1 MNRVQE
7 PDNSARSP
15 GQQNG
20 ASAFEA
26 FPIGGP
32 TTKAWREGALTR
44 IAELATQTELQRN
57 RNRELAARIDGH
69 LEAAKDA
76 ASEGAS
82 LRSWLGGAALERA
95 ASNLDAAEAALL
107 RLLPTADVRALVPS
121 LRAHVE
127 NHLAPDDPRRTR
139 FDEIAEGVEHAH
151 LGEGEVDRG
160 TLVAAQRAA
169 SSEARR
175 EVIRVRSFRNVLLVA
190 AGLLALAAGGLAT
203 LGVVNPDV
211 IPLCFTPEGER
222 VVCPTAETPLNGE
235 GVESITRTTTSSW
248 DIPVIE
254 LVGLVA
260 AAVAAAA
267 ALSGIKGTS
276 VPYSLPVALSLLKRP
291 TGALTAVLGLL
302 LMRGEFVP
310 GLTALDTS
318 GQIIAWGV
326 IFGAAQ
332 HLFTRMVDQQAQ
344 TLLEGVSSPS
354 GPAAAPR

>member
-1 MNRVQE
+1 
-7 PDNSARSP
+7 
-15 GQQNG
+15 
-20 ASAFEA
+20 
-26 FPIGGP
+26 
-32 TTKAWREGALTR
+32 
-44 IAELATQTELQRN
+44 
-57 RNRELAARIDGH
+57 
-69 LEAAKDA
+69 LE
-76 ASEGAS
+76 
-82 LRSWLGGAALERA
+82 
-95 ASNLDAAEAALL
+95 
-107 RLLPTADVRALVPS
+107 
-121 LRAHVE
+121 
-127 NHLAPDDPRRTR
+127 
-139 FDEIAEGVEHAH
+139 
-151 LGEGEVDRG
+151 EGEVDRG

-235 GVESITRTTTSSW
+235 GVESVTRTTTSSW

-276 VPYSLPVALSLLKRP
+276 VPYSLPVALSLLKLP